1 MPNKIIASSV
11 RTTRLIAGQIDEI
24 ASKSG
29 FQSRSKFMIHAA
41 LNYGAQGD
49 EALVEELARLSFAL
63 HQVRRAG
70 DGEIHLLKPEDISRI
85 SRRMHDALSSVIER
99 KER

>member
-1 MPNKIIASSV
+1 MPNKTISSSI
-11 RTTRLIAGQIDEI
+11 RTTRFIAGQIDEI

-41 LNYGAQGD
+41 LNYRRQGD
-49 EALVEELARLSFAL
+49 EPLVEELARMSFAL

-70 DGEIHLLKPEDISRI
+70 DGKLHLLKPRDISLI
-85 SRRMHDALSSVIER
+85 SRRLQGALSSVIER
-99 KER
+99 RER